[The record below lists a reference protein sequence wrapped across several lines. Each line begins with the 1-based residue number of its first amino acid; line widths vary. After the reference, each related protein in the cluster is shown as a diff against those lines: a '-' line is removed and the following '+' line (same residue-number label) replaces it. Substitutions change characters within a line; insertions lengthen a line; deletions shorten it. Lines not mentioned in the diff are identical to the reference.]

1 MHFRFVQIGADH
13 IPAVSGGSCTEDVQ
27 HVIHIVCKPFWG
39 LGRDQRLLILAAC
52 SQWKSVPQ
60 EQASAKENTAV
71 FRMLFIMSS
80 PFGDLTDWPPS
91 GHMKGI
97 RLVSVALS
105 GLCNV
110 DVSAVDVFKHGKIS
124 FHSLAETVL
133 CRDI

>member
-1 MHFRFVQIGADH
+1 M
-13 IPAVSGGSCTEDVQ
+13 
-27 HVIHIVCKPFWG
+27 
-39 LGRDQRLLILAAC
+39 
-52 SQWKSVPQ
+52 PQ

-71 FRMLFIMSS
+71 FRMLFMMSS

-91 GHMKGI
+91 GRMKGI
-97 RLVSVALS
+97 CLVSVALS

>member
-1 MHFRFVQIGADH
+1 M
-13 IPAVSGGSCTEDVQ
+13 PAVSGQSCTEDVC
-27 HVIHIVCKPFWG
+27 HVIHIVRKPFRFFV
-39 LGRDQRLLILAAC
+39 RDQRLLIFAAC
-52 SQWKSVPQ
+52 SLWKSVPQ
-60 EQASAKENTAV
+60 AQASAKENTAV
-71 FRMLFIMSS
+71 FRMLFMMSS
-80 PFGDLTDWPPS
+80 PFGDLTDWSPS